1 MKKSAYPFLALLAVV
16 ISCNDAPEI
25 NPDVRLHI
33 SNDDAS
39 LSTRVN
45 MVNQRINMVNNSQG
59 GTRGEAANN
68 SVDFIAPEF
77 ELMAEIESP
86 NINGEVLSATHVAI
100 EGNYA
105 FVSYHIAE
113 DPYGGGFD
121 VIDLSNP
128 SNIRITS
135 QALYTDSDFNA
146 LTVDNEE
153 TLSEGVQRVYLAGAN
168 GKGALVEKI
177 DIQDGMII
185 ANNDSLPLQG
195 FNANGIV
202 RTKHMLYVTVGG
214 RDGTGGLRAV
224 DMRSGPKFFTI
235 NEQENFSDAKD
246 VAVEGPDINDDMVVL
261 RGGSSAGIYTYEVD
275 ANGIESK
282 RRYNI
287 DPIDILDGKNTI
299 LIDGDYVYTV
309 NSGDGKLRVYD
320 VFDRSA
326 PALIQEPGIRSG
338 GAQKAG
344 IAVNG
349 NYLYISD
356 DGTNSLLRSVKLG
369 CNTVVAV
376 CPSNIPLVQH
386 FRVAKAYNR
395 EQVALK
401 NEQ

>member
-299 LIDGDYVYTV
+299 LIDGDYVYTAL
-309 NSGDGKLRVYD
+309 SDQGIKIYD
-320 VFDRSA
+320 NDD
-326 PALIQEPGIRSG
+326 L
-338 GAQKAG
+338 
-344 IAVNG
+344 
-349 NYLYISD
+349 D
-356 DGTNSLLRSVKLG
+356 DGPAFHITSEQMGGGLSNA
-369 CNTVVAV
+369 VAV
-376 CPSNIPLVQH
+376 DENHVY
-386 FRVAKAYNR
+386 VANG
-395 EQVALK
+395 LTGL
-401 NEQ
+401 